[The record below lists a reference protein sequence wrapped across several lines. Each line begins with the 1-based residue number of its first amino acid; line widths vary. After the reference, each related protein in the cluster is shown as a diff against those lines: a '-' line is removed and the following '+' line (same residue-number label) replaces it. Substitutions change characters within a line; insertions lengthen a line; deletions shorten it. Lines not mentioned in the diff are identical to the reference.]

1 MKLPQLKAINIA
13 IRDTVLW
20 YKGFNK
26 VIIFSEKDREIL
38 ELIILN
44 SLYEQTTPSQQNFDD
59 WARIVKNTIKHLT
72 TE

>member
-1 MKLPQLKAINIA
+1 MKLSQLKAINVV
-13 IRDTVLW
+13 IRDIILW
-20 YKGFNK
+20 YKGFNE

-59 WARIVKNTIKHLT
+59 WVRIVKNTIKHLT